1 MAVGAIVARILTQYS
16 DKGSKAAQKDIAK
29 LTKTFNDFGRRTV
42 RAFGI
47 ATAAVAAFSVKVGK
61 DAVAAAI
68 ADQKSQVL
76 LANSLR
82 NTTGA
87 TNAAIA
93 SVEGYISKLQLQV
106 GIADDELRPA
116 LSRLAAVTGD
126 VAAAQQLLGTA
137 LDVSAF
143 SGADLN
149 STTQAITRALNG
161 NFRGLQRLV
170 PSIDATAIKS
180 KDLAAVFREVEKA
193 TAGAAAARAGTLEFR
208 LAILRIRF
216 DEILETLGYS
226 LLPILEEFA
235 NVLAKEVLPEIA
247 RWIDLNKKGLAEGLR
262 NAAKAAL
269 ELLKGAIAVGAW
281 FVENFNTIKNFA
293 ILLASIWATGRVI
306 AFATAVGKVSLAFK
320 GMQAAALGAGAASAA
335 ATGAGAAAGGRA
347 LLAGARFLG
356 PVGLGASAIT
366 ALTFGLSKISPRE
379 KAKARSKALEASLA
393 GYKGSPGAS
402 DIATINNARSA
413 TGGVDKSMKAYQD
426 MINAITKAQNKLT
439 GAKKKELTVEQK
451 IINSMLKKYGLTLM
465 TSEIEAKATAEAIK
479 MNLERQGVVA
489 KSAPTVSLAAQG
501 DGSARGSSI
510 AGAGTPQVNVTIN
523 TPIGSENDYVVKVE
537 NGLKTSARRSR
548 GLSGL
553 GAGWAVGQD
562 ID

>member
-87 TNAAIA
+87 TQAAIA
-93 SVEGYISKLQLQV
+93 SVEGYVSKLQLQV
-106 GIADDELRPA
+106 GVADDELRPA

-126 VAAAQQLLGTA
+126 VAAAQELLGTA
-137 LDVSAF
+137 LDISAF

-149 STTQAITRALNG
+149 SSTQAITRALNG

-216 DEILETLGYS
+216 NEILETLGYS
-226 LLPILEEFA
+226 LLPVLEEFA
-235 NVLAKEVLPEIA
+235 NVLTKEVLPQVA

-262 NAAKAAL
+262 NAARAAL

-281 FVENFNTIKNFA
+281 FVENFNTVKNFA
-293 ILLASIWATGRVI
+293 ILLASIWATGKVI
-306 AFATAVGKVSLAFK
+306 AFATAIGKVSLAFK

-335 ATGAGAAAGGRA
+335 ATAGSVGASAF
-347 LLAGARFLG
+347 LAGARSLG
-356 PVGLGASAIT
+356 IVGLVATGLAAT
-366 ALTFGLSKISPRE
+366 TVGLSKISPGE
-379 KAKARSKALEASLA
+379 KARAKSKALEASLA
-393 GYKGSPGAS
+393 GYKGAPGPS
-402 DIATINNARSA
+402 DLATMANAKA
-413 TGGVDKSMKAYQD
+413 GTGDKKNPMKSYQD
-426 MINAITKAQNKLT
+426 MLDAITKAQNKLT
-439 GAKKKELTVEQK
+439 GAKKKELSVEQK
-451 IINSMLKKYGLTLM
+451 IINAMLKKYGLTLM
-465 TSEIEAKATAEAIK
+465 TGEIEAKATAEAIRL
-479 MNLERQGVVA
+479 NLERQGKIA
-489 KSAPTVSLAAQG
+489 KAAPTVSLASQG
-501 DGSARGSSI
+501 DGSAKGSSI
-510 AGAGTPQVNVTIN
+510 SGSGTPSVSVTIN
-523 TPIGSENDYVVKVE
+523 TPIGSENDFAVKVD
-537 NGLKTSARRSR
+537 NNLKTKRRRSGGIR
-548 GLSGL
+548 GF
-553 GAGWAVGQD
+553 AGGGGSEMAME
-562 ID
+562 